1 MPSSPESVSST
12 TGDGSEEADRIDT
25 TEPSNLYNAR
35 EQIENSEFTAPSG
48 PSLADIEA
56 SATGAVATKKKKKA
70 RRAKKGGGKKKGGNN
85 GKAVP
90 VVAMEDD
97 VLVMPGQEYAV
108 VSFVDKREYTGLNEG
123 KSREVHAA
131 QNLIKIRGVFPSH
144 ERAQRRVKELM
155 TVDPYFDLHI
165 IKCGS
170 WTLIGA
176 GKGEDI
182 EYENE
187 GVNDIMG
194 TFFEKHYT
202 DVDKLRSRIAKAK
215 AAGLPGLEAE
225 APSEFF
231 EASKGVGDVS
241 ADVGGGEDV
250 DELPESAERMTAEE
264 AVAAYAN

>member
-1 MPSSPESVSST
+1 MPSSPESAA
-12 TGDGSEEADRIDT
+12 SESERIDT
-25 TEPSNLYNAR
+25 TEPANLYNAR
-35 EQIENSEFTAPSG
+35 EQIGNSEFVEP
-48 PSLADIEA
+48 PSLADIDA
-56 SATGAVATKKKKKA
+56 TATGAVATKKKKKA
-70 RRAKKGGGKKKGGNN
+70 RRAKKGKKKN

-108 VSFVDKREYTGLNEG
+108 VSFVDKRDYTGLNEG

-165 IKCGS
+165 IKCGA

-215 AAGLPGLEAE
+215 AAGMPGLEAE

-231 EASKGVGDVS
+231 EASKGVADVS
-241 ADVGGGEDV
+241 ADVGGGDDAE
-250 DELPESAERMTAEE
+250 ELPDSAERMTAEE
-264 AVAAYAN
+264 AVAAYA

>member
-1 MPSSPESVSST
+1 MPSSPESAA
-12 TGDGSEEADRIDT
+12 SESERIDT
-25 TEPSNLYNAR
+25 TEPANLYNAR
-35 EQIENSEFTAPSG
+35 EQIENSEFEEPSG
-48 PSLADIEA
+48 PSLADIDA

-70 RRAKKGGGKKKGGNN
+70 RRAKKGGKKKGGGNS
-85 GKAVP
+85 KAVP

-108 VSFVDKREYTGLNEG
+108 ISFVDKREYTGLNEG
-123 KSREVHAA
+123 KSREVQMP

-165 IKCGS
+165 IKCGA

-194 TFFEKHYT
+194 SFFEKHYT
-202 DVDKLRSRIAKAK
+202 DVDKLRNRIAKAK
-215 AAGLPGLEAE
+215 AAGMPGLEAE
-225 APSEFF
+225 GPSEFF

-241 ADVGGGEDV
+241 ADVGGGD
-250 DELPESAERMTAEE
+250 DAADQLPESAERMTAEE
-264 AVAAYAN
+264 AVAAFT